1 MKVFELLSEL
11 KDHRPNAPVV
21 ISEIDAAPTNLFIIE
36 SIIKEDN
43 KCPLLMVRR
52 IPTTLTR

>member
-43 KCPLLMVRR
+43 KCRS
-52 IPTTLTR
+52 